1 VSRENVEI
9 VARGYADFAATRDFA
24 EERTDPDFV
33 WDMSTF
39 SGWPEKKTYEGT
51 DGAREFLAT
60 WTEPFDEWKL
70 EVEELI
76 DAGEEEVIGVLRQR
90 GTSKST
96 GLEVDMQ
103 FAMLWTIR
111 DGRYIRMR
119 MYADPDEAK
128 RAAGLSG

>member
-1 VSRENVEI
+1 MSQENVEV
-9 VARGYADFAATRDFA
+9 VAQGYASFLATGDFA

-39 SGWPEKKTYEGT
+39 SGWPERQTYEGT
-51 DGAREFLAT
+51 DGAREFLAA
-60 WTEPFDEWKL
+60 WTEPWDDWEL
-70 EVEELI
+70 ELEELI
-76 DAGEEEVIGVLRQR
+76 DAGEEHVVAVLRQH

-103 FAMLWTIR
+103 FAQLWTIR

-119 MYADPDEAK
+119 MYADPAEA
-128 RAAGLSG
+128 RQAAGLSG

>member
-9 VARGYADFAATRDFA
+9 VARGYANFLATGDFA
-24 EERTDPDFV
+24 EERTPPEFV

-39 SGWPEKKTYEGT
+39 SGWPEKKLYEGT
-51 DGAREFLAT
+51 DGAREFIAT
-60 WTEPFDEWKL
+60 WTEPFDDWEM

-76 DAGEEEVIGVLRQR
+76 DAGQEDVVAVLRQR
-90 GTSKST
+90 GTAKST
-96 GLEVDMQ
+96 GLQVDMQ

-111 DGRYIRMR
+111 DGKYSRMR

-128 RAAGLSG
+128 RAAGLAG